1 MKIKISKI
9 KPDATNQRSTGKDI
23 SELAMSIQ
31 QFGLLQPI
39 GVTEIDENKMHTI
52 IFGHRRFEAVQ
63 SLGWDL
69 IEAEVISE
77 SESVTKMIQLTE
89 NIHRADVHPMD
100 EARTIADLLKRG
112 ETQSFVSQT
121 LGKSIPYVRKRM
133 ALNDLTEPIQEAFI
147 RGNINITMAH
157 KLAGLHTSVQDEI
170 YQDNIDDFTEEGNT
184 FESEWAVEREMSRLS
199 IYKFDKTECETCPF
213 NSAVNELF
221 PGEESAQCGNP
232 VCLSNKKLEYNVSL
246 LEEAKTKVAY
256 FIYDGYG
263 TPGTEKQAIGDKL
276 TEEGYTVLWKQS
288 QFDTVDEPDADDY
301 TEGETDADY
310 LKEVAEFKNTF
321 KAFDFNGNV
330 CCNIVLS
337 DETELS
343 TTPSNVN
350 GREIT
355 PEEQQ
360 EKIQRLI
367 EIANTTHER
376 DLAQANRFY
385 MGEVLEAI
393 EELEDAKKLELL
405 KKANQ
410 KAFADLQV
418 EYLNRLAKLKASHE
432 IKLAELKSKL

>member
-23 SELAMSIQ
+23 SELAQSIK

-39 GVTEIDENKMHTI
+39 GVTEIDKKGIHTI
-52 IFGHRRFEAVQ
+52 IFGHRRFEAVV

-89 NIHRADVHPMD
+89 NIHRADVHAMD
-100 EARTIADLLKRG
+100 EARTIADLLKQG
-112 ETQSFVSQT
+112 ETQSFVADT

-133 ALNDLTEPIQEAFI
+133 ALNDLIEPIQEAFI

-157 KLAGLHTSVQDEI
+157 KLAGLHPSVQDEI
-170 YQDNIDDFTEEGNT
+170 YKDNEDEFTEEGNT

-199 IYKFDKTECETCPF
+199 IWPFDKTECETCPF

-221 PGEESAQCGNP
+221 PGEDSAQCGNP
-232 VCLSNKKLEYNVSL
+232 VCLSKKKDEYNTGV

-256 FIYDGYG
+256 FTYDGYG

-276 TEEGYTVLWKQS
+276 TAEGYTVLWKQS

-301 TEGETDADY
+301 TEGENDEDY
-310 LKEVAEFKNTF
+310 LRELAEFKNTF

-330 CCNIVLS
+330 FCNIVLN
-337 DETELS
+337 DEAELS
-343 TTPSNVN
+343 TTPRSVH
-350 GREIT
+350 GRELT
-355 PEEQQ
+355 PEEQR
-360 EKIQRLI
+360 EKIEKII
-367 EIANTTHER
+367 EQAEANHR
-376 DLAQANRFY
+376 VDLGRNKQIYIREA
-385 MGEVLEAI
+385 VEAI
-393 EELEDAKKLELL
+393 EEMEHDVILGILKQYAPEKFLELEG
-405 KKANQ
+405 
-410 KAFADLQV
+410 
-418 EYLNRLAKLKASHE
+418 EYLSTIEKLQKSHE
-432 IKLAELKSKL
+432 IKIAELKTKL